1 MQGGRGDR
9 HRFDD
14 ENEITDMGITFD
26 HNGKVMLINEKPDD
40 EMVFV
45 KARAR
50 VDKFIKTEKTPAMK

>member
-1 MQGGRGDR
+1 
-9 HRFDD
+9 
-14 ENEITDMGITFD
+14 MGITFD
-26 HNGKVMLINEKPDD
+26 HNGKVMLINEEPDD